1 MVFDEA
7 IDLLFG
13 YGAGVLEKSERERAS
28 RLLAEEPLAQDLF
41 WDVERILHA
50 LPFAIQA
57 QAPPASLQKSILK
70 FIAHEQ
76 SAQQEAT
83 AAAEQHEHP
92 AAARSFT
99 SRAEE
104 GVWEETGLPGV
115 SFKKLFVDREREYI
129 TLLLR
134 MRAGAFYPSHQHG
147 GYEECLVLEGDVRS
161 ADVQLHAGDYQRM
174 TGGSLHHP
182 LQTEKGCLLLI
193 IASQENEIVG

>member
-13 YGAGVLEKSERERAS
+13 FGTGVLEKSERERAS

-41 WDVERILHA
+41 KDVERILHA
-50 LPFAIQA
+50 LPFTIQA
-57 QAPPASLQKSILK
+57 QAPPALLQKRILK
-70 FIAHEQ
+70 IIAQEHD
-76 SAQQEAT
+76 AQKEAAVSGQMT
-83 AAAEQHEHP
+83 AAGEQDQHP

-115 SFKKLFVDREREYI
+115 SFKKLFVDRERDYI

-147 GYEECLVLEGDVRS
+147 GYEECLVLEGEVRS

-182 LQTEKGCLLLI
+182 LQTEKGCLL
-193 IASQENEIVG
+193 